1 MKKII
6 PSFLTILNLI
16 CGCFAIALAF
26 QFQFEAV
33 LILVCLGN
41 FFDFFDG
48 FTARALNSVTNFGK
62 HLDSIT
68 DVITSGVV
76 PGIVVFQ
83 LFKLS
88 GNKVSDFE
96 VLIFGYDLIFSL
108 SPISFIAFL
117 ITIGSAIRLSKF
129 NTSIGND
136 EFIGLPTPANAIFF
150 SSLPVLINSELFIE
164 SKEIFLNNY
173 FLISSILF
181 SVFLMNAQFRLF
193 SLNISIKDFKSN
205 IYQAILIIISIPI
218 LFYFQL
224 GGFAVVVLVYLL
236 LNIIRNLWSIF

>member
-41 FFDFFDG
+41 LFDFLDG
-48 FTARALNSVTNFGK
+48 FAARALNSVTNFGK

-76 PGIVVFQ
+76 PGVVVYQ

-96 VLIFGYDLIFSL
+96 VLIFGYDLAFSL
-108 SPISFIAFL
+108 SPISFIAFI

-150 SSLPVLINSELFIE
+150 SALPVLINSELFVD

-173 FLISSILF
+173 FLITSILF

-193 SLNISIKDFKSN
+193 TLNISFKDFKSN
-205 IYQAILIIISIPI
+205 IYQFILIIISIPI

>member
-6 PSFLTILNLI
+6 PSFLTIINLI

-41 FFDFFDG
+41 FFDFLDG

-96 VLIFGYDLIFSL
+96 VLIFGYDLTFSL

-117 ITIGSAIRLSKF
+117 ITIGSAIRLSKY

-136 EFIGLPTPANAIFF
+136 EFVGLPTPANAIFF

-193 SLNISIKDFKSN
+193 SLNISFKDFKSN

-236 LNIIRNLWSIF
+236 LNIVRNLWSIF

>member
-41 FFDFFDG
+41 FFDFLDG
-48 FTARALNSVTNFGK
+48 FAARALNSVTNFGK

-68 DVITSGVV
+68 DVITSGLV

-117 ITIGSAIRLSKF
+117 ITIGSAVRLSKF

-150 SSLPVLINSELFIE
+150 SALPVLINSELFIE

-173 FLISSILF
+173 FLITSIFF

-193 SLNISIKDFKSN
+193 SLNISFKDFKSN

-218 LFYFQL
+218 LYYFQL
-224 GGFAVVVLVYLL
+224 GGFTLVVLVYLL
-236 LNIIRNLWSIF
+236 LNIVRNLWSIF

>member
-41 FFDFFDG
+41 FFDFLDG
-48 FTARALNSVTNFGK
+48 FAARALNSVTNFGK

-76 PGIVVFQ
+76 PGVVVFQ

-96 VLIFGYDLIFSL
+96 VLIFGYDLTFSL
-108 SPISFIAFL
+108 SLISFIAFL

-150 SSLPVLINSELFIE
+150 SALPVLINSELFIE

-173 FLISSILF
+173 FLITSILF

-193 SLNISIKDFKSN
+193 SLNISFKDFKSN
-205 IYQAILIIISIPI
+205 IYQIILIIISIPI